1 MDVVGATY
9 GLVLTFQGVGWGD
22 HGTIWAEAK
31 MGAAPILAYR
41 ELLEDTFGPYLT
53 DSRFYT
59 HLSVFKNVEATPQEK
74 ARFKASNMYVTL
86 SPINLEMVTLRE
98 RKVPGEV
105 LKQLFM
111 VVPHSRSVKR
121 KKESKLM
128 SHVSSKV
135 KAKMPDVLMIS

>member
-1 MDVVGATY
+1 MTQKFVDTVGATY
-9 GLVLTFQGVGWGD
+9 SLMLTFKGQGWGD

-41 ELLEDTFGPYLT
+41 EMLEDTFGPYLT
-53 DSRFYT
+53 DCRFHT

-86 SPINLEMVTLRE
+86 SPINLELVTLRE

-105 LKQLFM
+105 LRQPL
-111 VVPHSRSVKR
+111 VVAP
-121 KKESKLM
+121 
-128 SHVSSKV
+128 
-135 KAKMPDVLMIS
+135 I